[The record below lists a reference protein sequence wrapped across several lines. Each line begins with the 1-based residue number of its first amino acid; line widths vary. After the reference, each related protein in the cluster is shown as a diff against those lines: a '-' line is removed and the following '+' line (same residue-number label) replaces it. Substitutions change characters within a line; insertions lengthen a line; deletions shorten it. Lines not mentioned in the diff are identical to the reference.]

1 VQVERYNV
9 LIMED
14 NDAVASRIERVMKE
28 WYLSKTV
35 SVCGTVKSAAELVKS
50 TKVDILLADLRLPDG
65 SGVEIIKLLATTNDQ
80 SLTLVISAL
89 TDQSA
94 VMDALQAGAVGY
106 LLKDDPKMQILQAI
120 EAVLAGHSPI
130 SPAIARHLVRNLM
143 PKKPIDKS
151 ETQISLTPR
160 EVEVL
165 GLIAKG
171 FTNNEVSRLLNISTQ
186 TVPVHVRNIYFKL
199 QAKNRSEAAY
209 EAVRL
214 GILDGR

>member
-1 VQVERYNV
+1 LQAKRYNV

-28 WYLSKTV
+28 WDLSKTV
-35 SVCGTVKSAAELVKS
+35 SVCGTVKSASELVKS

-143 PKKPIDKS
+143 QKKPMNRS
-151 ETQISLTPR
+151 ETLTSLTPR